1 MEQFE
6 NNNNIEQQEPELNIL
21 DLIKIALANWYWF
34 VISAVL
40 CVSVAFVYLKW
51 APKIYTRPNQRRQ
64 KRWWFFRV
72 ERLRGFGYHDGL
84 SKCRQ

>member
-51 APKIYTRPNQRRQ
+51 APKIYTRTASVLIKDDKKGFPSRTPSGIWVS
-64 KRWWFFRV
+64 RWAL
-72 ERLRGFGYHDGL
+72 EM
-84 SKCRQ
+84 

>member
-40 CVSVAFVYLKW
+40 CVSVAFGYLKW
-51 APKIYTRPNQRRQ
+51 APKI
-64 KRWWFFRV
+64 
-72 ERLRGFGYHDGL
+72 
-84 SKCRQ
+84 